1 MKNAKVGGKAKVSE
15 TAEVATG
22 MGAASAA
29 KVATLLE
36 QAAPADSQV
45 TSPANL
51 PGIAAAE
58 LLAGDSARTRAVES
72 LVADALVCAGSTFSD
87 DKKRAYERA
96 IENESNP
103 QARWVLE
110 QVLKNAQLAQENRSP
125 LCDDTGIP
133 HLLLEV
139 GSATSLPAGLFDAI
153 QRGVCQGLRM
163 LPGRPMAVLGT
174 DEQRLAQSA
183 GISDDPAALE
193 PAPLVIQTVPGSAL
207 RLHVLMF
214 GGGPAIR
221 GKTQRIFHQHSA
233 QVVEDELVEWAKQ
246 SVRELGCSP
255 CVLAIGVGRS
265 AFEASSLMLQA
276 QAFGNFDVQSD
287 LEQRITERVNQAGIG
302 ALGLGG
308 DTSVLASFIKVGPQ
322 RASGVRIACLRP
334 CCCFEPRHAVVDLLG
349 ESKVE

>member
-1 MKNAKVGGKAKVSE
+1 MENANVCGKVKTAE
-15 TAEVATG
+15 AAEVATG

-29 KVATLLE
+29 KVATLPE
-36 QAAPADSQV
+36 HAAPADSQV
-45 TSPANL
+45 PSSATL
-51 PGIAAAE
+51 PGTAAAE
-58 LLAGDSARTRAVES
+58 PLAGNGVCTRTIES
-72 LVADALVCAGSTFSD
+72 RVADALVRAGSTFSD

-110 QVLKNAQLAQENRSP
+110 QVLKNAQVAQENRSP

-163 LPGRPMAVLGT
+163 LPGRPMAVLGS

-193 PAPLVIQTVPGSAL
+193 PAPLVIKTVPGSAL

-246 SVRELGCSP
+246 AVRELGCSP
-255 CVLAIGVGRS
+255 CVLAIGIGRS

-276 QAFGNFDVQSD
+276 QAFGNFDVQSG